1 LQLIFL
7 CLNND
12 FLRLLQDG
20 IVQKVSIDSSTKI
33 FIAVIGIVFIVA
45 ILKLLSYILLPFTIA
60 YILYFLFSPLND
72 FLYEKKIP
80 GIIIILFDILIIG
93 VIAFSITRLLVE
105 SFAVFDGNTGV
116 YTTKLNE
123 VVRSVAASVGI
134 KDPSIRSFTLQKA
147 IGKLDFLGLAT
158 GAINS
163 IVPFAGSI
171 LLILFF
177 FVFIVSG
184 HHSIYLALKRRYQKP
199 AEKKTG
205 ENPAHTET
213 GVININMH
221 NTFQEITEQIQ
232 KYIVTKI
239 AVNLLAGILVGVAA
253 LLLKIDF
260 PFLWGV
266 MAFVLNFI
274 PTIGSV
280 GALVLPTLMALIQY
294 GSIGY
299 TGLTAGIIAAIQTV
313 CFNLLEPLM
322 IGKRLDLNPIVILLS
337 VLLWGYVWGITGMIL
352 AVPLT
357 AIIKIIISN
366 SKDENV
372 QLIVDLMGR
381 N

>member
-1 LQLIFL
+1 M
-7 CLNND
+7 
-12 FLRLLQDG
+12 
-20 IVQKVSIDSSTKI
+20 QKVSIDSSTKI

-45 ILKLLSYILLPFTIA
+45 VLKELSYILLPFTIA
-60 YILYFLFSPLND
+60 YFLYFLFSPLND
-72 FLYEKKIP
+72 YLYDKKIP

-93 VIAFSITRLLVE
+93 AVTFGISKVLVE
-105 SFAVFDGNTGV
+105 SFAVFDGNTAT
-116 YTTKLNE
+116 YATRLNA
-123 VVRSVAASVGI
+123 VVRDVAATLGL
-134 KDPSIRSFTLQKA
+134 KDPSVRFFSLQKA
-147 IGKLDFLGLAT
+147 IAKLDIVGLA
-158 GAINS
+158 GGLINS
-163 IVPFAGSI
+163 VVPFAGSV
-171 LLILFF
+171 LLVLFF

-205 ENPAHTET
+205 DVPAVADT
-213 GVININMH
+213 GALNINM
-221 NTFQEITEQIQ
+221 NTTFQEITEQIQ

-253 LLLKIDF
+253 LLLGIDF
-260 PFLWGV
+260 PFVWGV
-266 MAFVLNFI
+266 LAFILNFI

-280 GALVLPTLMALIQY
+280 GSLILPTLMALIQF

-299 TGLTAGIIAAIQTV
+299 AGLTAGIIAAIQTV
-313 CFNLLEPLM
+313 CFNILEPLM

-337 VLLWGYVWGITGMIL
+337 VLLWGYVWGITGMLL

-372 QLIVDLMGR
+372 KLIVDLMGR